1 MKLTFKRR
9 EVSDLQH
16 LRSLVSDNSDAMEP
30 GLKILASN
38 LNLGRTT
45 VDLAA
50 LDAQDRPV
58 LFVLGLTADDVML
71 VRALEAYAWCLEYP
85 ESIQRLVPA
94 SVRPGWPPRIVFVAE
109 RLLEAF
115 VRKMR
120 LLSFS
125 AVDCFEFRYVEANGT
140 AGFYLDRVDWAP
152 AVAETA
158 TARSER
164 AVLPAV
170 DERVELRDES
180 RIAPREEPRVAP
192 REESRS
198 APREESRVASREE
211 SRAVPREERAVPRE
225 ERTMPREERVVAREE
240 RVVPREEPKVVLLRE
255 EVRDGDH
262 GESDEEPVEDEV
274 AELREELD
282 EEPKVTP
289 RDEPKVIPLVPV
301 DEPRIVMLHETKPA
315 PRSIEPAPTNG
326 ARKADTNE
334 RPEQRERPE
343 RSPVLLK
350 GLRPPSDA
358 PPRRRS
364 REVPDLLRPS
374 AEQRPSGPR
383 EAPSPPAPA
392 ASRAPHVEPK
402 VTPAPGS
409 RVSQSAGVEQRAK
422 NDAARVDASRNGS
435 KGDGAR
441 TEVPKGDLAPTWRKF
456 LDRLTSTFDAR
467 TGAVPEPPRAAAPPS
482 TPTAPPSLTLQPFA
496 ADIEVQAHEVA
507 PDEVV
512 DESSEAVAEVSDNQ
526 RRVLQGVTMPDNG
539 ELAPQWRKF
548 LDHPAL
554 DETKIGVVRG
564 YLQREFPLCT
574 VYDFYDFQRNAQVYQ
589 LQDNHGKVTQLITM
603 TAEFFDSHRDLEIR
617 AWIEKHRLAQAMRQA
632 GQAGVLVSQAGL
644 QIEKR

>member
-50 LDAQDRPV
+50 IDAQDRPV
-58 LFVLGLTADDVML
+58 LFVLGLTADDAML

-152 AVAETA
+152 GVAETA
-158 TARSER
+158 AARPDR
-164 AVLPAV
+164 AALPVAE
-170 DERVELRDES
+170 ERVELREEP

-192 REESRS
+192 REESR
-198 APREESRVASREE
+198 AVPREESRAL
-211 SRAVPREERAVPRE
+211 
-225 ERTMPREERVVAREE
+225 PREERVAAREE
-240 RVVPREEPKVVLLRE
+240 RVVPREEPKVVVLRE
-255 EVRDGDH
+255 EVRDEDH
-262 GESDEEPVEDEV
+262 VERDEEPLEDEV
-274 AELREELD
+274 VELRDELE
-282 EEPKVTP
+282 EEPRVAP
-289 RDEPKVIPLVPV
+289 RDEPRVIPLVPV
-301 DEPRIVMLHETKPA
+301 EEPRIVMLHETKPV
-315 PRSIEPAPTNG
+315 PRSAEPASTNG
-326 ARKADTNE
+326 TRKADAND
-334 RPEQRERPE
+334 RPERERPGA
-343 RSPVLLK
+343 PVLLK
-350 GLRPPSDA
+350 GLRPPSEA

-364 REVPDLLRPS
+364 REVPDLLRPPT
-374 AEQRPSGPR
+374 EPRPGAR
-383 EAPSPPAPA
+383 ETAKPPAPAAPA
-392 ASRAPHVEPK
+392 ASRASNVEPR
-402 VTPAPGS
+402 VTPGPNS
-409 RVSQSAGVEQRAK
+409 RVLQPGVEPRAK
-422 NDAARVDASRNGS
+422 NDAARVDASKNGS
-435 KGDGAR
+435 KSEGAR
-441 TEVPKGDLAPTWRKF
+441 PDLPKGDLAPTWRKF

-467 TGAVPEPPRAAAPPS
+467 TAPAAEPPRAGAPPATPAAPP
-482 TPTAPPSLTLQPFA
+482 ALTLQPFA
-496 ADIEVQAHEVA
+496 ADIEVQANEVA
-507 PDEVV
+507 PDEVI
-512 DESSEAVAEVSDNQ
+512 DEAPESVAEVSDKQ
-526 RRVLQGVTMPDNG
+526 RRVLQGMTMPDNG

-548 LDHPAL
+548 LDNPRL

-574 VYDFYDFQRNAQVYQ
+574 VYDFYDFQRNAQVFQ

>member
-30 GLKILASN
+30 GLKILAST

-50 LDAQDRPV
+50 IDAHDRPV
-58 LFVLGLTADDVML
+58 LFVLGLTADDAML

-152 AVAETA
+152 GVAETA
-158 TARSER
+158 TARSDR
-164 AVLPAV
+164 AALPVA
-170 DERVELRDES
+170 EQRVELREEP

-192 REESRS
+192 REESR
-198 APREESRVASREE
+198 ALPREESRAL
-211 SRAVPREERAVPRE
+211 
-225 ERTMPREERVVAREE
+225 PREERVAAREE
-240 RVVPREEPKVVLLRE
+240 RVVSREEPKVVLLRE
-255 EVRDGDH
+255 EVRDDDH
-262 GESDEEPVEDEV
+262 VERDEEPLEDEV
-274 AELREELD
+274 VELREELE
-282 EEPKVTP
+282 EEPKVAP
-289 RDEPKVIPLVPV
+289 RDEPRVIPLIPV
-301 DEPRIVMLHETKPA
+301 EEPRIVMLHETKPA
-315 PRSIEPAPTNG
+315 PRSVEPASTNG
-326 ARKADTNE
+326 ARKADAND
-334 RPEQRERPE
+334 RPE
-343 RSPVLLK
+343 RQRPGAPVLLK
-350 GLRPPSDA
+350 GLRPPSEA
-358 PPRRRS
+358 PPQRRS
-364 REVPDLLRPS
+364 REVPDVLRPPT
-374 AEQRPSGPR
+374 EPRPGAR
-383 EAPSPPAPA
+383 ETSKPPAPAAPA
-392 ASRAPHVEPK
+392 ASRASHIEPR
-402 VTPAPGS
+402 VTPGPGS
-409 RVSQSAGVEQRAK
+409 RVLQPGVEPRAK
-422 NDAARVDASRNGS
+422 NDAARVDASKNGS
-435 KGDGAR
+435 KSDGAR
-441 TEVPKGDLAPTWRKF
+441 PDLPKGDLAPTWRKF

-467 TGAVPEPPRAAAPPS
+467 TAPAAEPARAGAPPS
-482 TPTAPPSLTLQPFA
+482 TPAAPPPLTLQPFA

-507 PDEVV
+507 PDEVI
-512 DESSEAVAEVSDNQ
+512 DEAPESVAQVSETQ

-548 LDHPAL
+548 LDNPRL

-574 VYDFYDFQRNAQVYQ
+574 VYDFYDFQRNAQVFQ